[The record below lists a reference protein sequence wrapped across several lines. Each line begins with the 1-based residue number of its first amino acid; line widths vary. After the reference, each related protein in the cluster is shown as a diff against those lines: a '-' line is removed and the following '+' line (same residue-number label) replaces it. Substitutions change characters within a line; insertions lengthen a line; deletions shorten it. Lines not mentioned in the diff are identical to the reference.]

1 MIDENNTQTTP
12 QAMLFAH
19 AVFKC
24 EACQQPCEFNLN
36 TVRVLVN
43 NAPVS
48 CSCCKRSVRAS
59 QYDRDVLAFIV
70 ARIDQQKSSI
80 RMLGIVGWAVILF
93 VFVFISVL
101 IALVM
106 LFTGAVCDLMN
117 NSVVPTA
124 QKIVVLSVC
133 DEDVPSIDGSAA
145 SISSEVRR
153 DS

>member
-106 LFTGAVCDLMN
+106 LFTGVVCDLMN

-124 QKIVVLSVC
+124 QNVIVLNVC
-133 DEDVPSIDGSAA
+133 DEDAPSIDGSVVP
-145 SISSEVRR
+145 EN
-153 DS
+153 